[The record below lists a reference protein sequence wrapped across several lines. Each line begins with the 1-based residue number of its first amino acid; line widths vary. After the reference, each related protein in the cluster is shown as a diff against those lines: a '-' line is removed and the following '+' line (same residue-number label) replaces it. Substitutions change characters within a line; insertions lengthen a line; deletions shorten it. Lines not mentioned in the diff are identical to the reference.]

1 MAKKV
6 TFSID
11 GKKVTAPEGTT
22 VLEAAK
28 TAGIYI
34 PTLCYYEGL
43 PPQSECRLCLVE
55 LKGTGHLKASCT
67 LPVQEGMEVSTRSK
81 RVLDSRIFML
91 ELLLCSHPGDCKTCD
106 KHGGCELQDL
116 LYEHGIRRYDYPMR
130 EKRHEI
136 DRSSPA
142 IKRDLDKCILC
153 GRCVRVCRD
162 VQTVGVYSFMNRGL
176 ESVVTTAGN
185 KPLFSTQCV
194 SCGQC
199 TIVCPTGAL
208 SERESIPAVWDA
220 LNSGKHVICQ
230 VAPSV
235 RVSIGEMFGLPP
247 GTIVTGKTVAA
258 LRHLGFTKVF
268 DTNFGADLTIME
280 ESEELVQNIKAGKP
294 TISSSCCPAWINFI
308 ERFYPELLKDLSSS
322 KSPQQMFGAIAKTYY
337 AQKNGLKPEDIIL
350 VSIMPCTAKKYEIE
364 RPEMRASGVKDV
376 DHVLTTREAARM
388 LMEAGIHLPSMEPEE
403 FDQPLGVSTG
413 AAVLF
418 GTTGGVTEAVLRT
431 AYEKLTG
438 KKLEKLE
445 FKAVRGLE
453 FVRKTEIEIEG
464 RKLKIAVANTLGG
477 ARTILD
483 AVRDGKERYDFI
495 EVMACRGGCVGGGG
509 QPLPKREQRLEA
521 IAARSRAI
529 YKIDR
534 RLPVRKSH
542 ENPAIKKLYEEFLG
556 RPLSPK
562 ARELLHCKYESQKA
576 YGI

>member
-6 TFSID
+6 TLSIN
-11 GKKVTAPEGTT
+11 GKKVTVREGTT

-34 PTLCYYEGL
+34 PTLCHYEGL

-55 LKGTGHLKASCT
+55 LKGAGLRASCT
-67 LPVQEGMEVSTRSK
+67 LPVQEGMDVSTHSK
-81 RVLDSRIFML
+81 RVLDARIFML
-91 ELLLCSHPGDCKTCD
+91 QLLLCSHPGDCKTCEA
-106 KHGGCELQDL
+106 HGGCELQEL
-116 LYEHGIRRYDYPMR
+116 LYEHGIRHYDYPMR
-130 EKRHEI
+130 SRQHGI
-136 DRSSPA
+136 DISSPA
-142 IKRDLDKCILC
+142 IKRDLDKCVLC

-176 ESVVTTAGN
+176 ASAVTTAYN
-185 KPLFSTQCV
+185 KPVFSTQCV

-208 SERESIPAVWDA
+208 SERESIPEVWNA

-235 RVSIGEMFGLPP
+235 RVSIGEMFGMPA

-258 LRHLGFTKVF
+258 LRRLGFTKVF
-268 DTNFGADLTIME
+268 DTNFGADLTIIE
-280 ESEELVQNIKAGKP
+280 EAAELVENIKAGKP

-308 ERFYPELLKDLSSS
+308 ERFYPELLQDLSSC

-337 AQKNGLKPEDIIL
+337 AQKNNLKPEDIII
-350 VSIMPCTAKKYEIE
+350 VSVMPCTAKKYEIE

-376 DHVLTTREAARM
+376 DFVLTTREAAKM
-388 LMEAGIHLPSMEPEE
+388 MMEAGIHLPSMETEG
-403 FDQPLGVSTG
+403 FDYPLGVSSG
-413 AAVLF
+413 AAALF
-418 GTTGGVTEAVLRT
+418 GTTGGVTEAALRT
-431 AYEKLTG
+431 AVEALTG
-438 KKLEKLE
+438 KKLEKIE
-445 FKAVRGLE
+445 FKGVRGMG
-453 FVRKTEIEIEG
+453 FVRRTELEVNG

-477 ARTILD
+477 ARQILD
-483 AVRDGKERYDFI
+483 SIRDGKETFDFV
-495 EVMACRGGCVGGGG
+495 EVMACPGGCVGGGG
-509 QPLPKREQRLEA
+509 QPLPPREHRLEA
-521 IAARSRAI
+521 IAARAKAI

-556 RPLSPK
+556 KPLSKK
-562 ARELLHCKYESQKA
+562 AHELLHCEYKPEKS